1 MSETVFEG
9 VKIIESCEWI
19 AGPYCT
25 KLLADLGAEVIKV
38 EAPGT
43 GDPTR
48 RRGPFPGD
56 MAHPEKS
63 GLFLCLNTNKRGVTL
78 DLGVETGREIF
89 QKLLQGAD
97 LLVMDKTFQQMKE
110 LGIDREAL
118 RALSP
123 RLITV
128 SVTPFGETGPYRDYR
143 AYPLNT
149 FHSGGEGYLLPPGS
163 QYLNREPIKPGRFVG
178 EYDVGL
184 SVAIAT
190 LAALYARE
198 ALGVVQHVDV
208 SKQEAL
214 IAVERVQLARY
225 ANEGFVGKRDT
236 VKHRGG
242 AGIMACKD
250 GYMIAEL
257 LMEHQ
262 WQSFVKFMGSP
273 EWAKDER
280 FKDENAR
287 YEYQDELNPLIQGW
301 MREHTKEEIY
311 HGGQANGCP
320 TSPLFTVEDLVNSE
334 QLRERE
340 FFVEM
345 DHPRAGRFKYPS
357 APYRM
362 SKTPFRV
369 RRAAPELGQDNEE
382 IYTGLGYS
390 REDLVRLRQAGII

>member
-1 MSETVFEG
+1 MDLRVETAGEVFE
-9 VKIIESCEWI
+9 
-19 AGPYCT
+19 
-25 KLLADLGAEVIKV
+25 
-38 EAPGT
+38 
-43 GDPTR
+43 
-48 RRGPFPGD
+48 
-56 MAHPEKS
+56 
-63 GLFLCLNTNKRGVTL
+63 
-78 DLGVETGREIF
+78 
-89 QKLLQGAD
+89 KLLQGAD
-97 LLVMDKTFQQMKE
+97 LLVTDRTPRQMRE
-110 LGIDREAL
+110 LGVDMRGL
-118 RALSP
+118 RVRSP

-128 SVTPFGETGPYRDYR
+128 SVTPFGETGPYGDYK

-163 QYLNREPIKPGRFVG
+163 QYLDREPIKPGRFVG

-198 ALGVVQHVDV
+198 AFGVVQHVDV

-262 WQSFVKFMGSP
+262 WQSFVKFIGNP
-273 EWAKDER
+273 EWARDER
-280 FKDENAR
+280 FKDEDAR
-287 YEYQDELNPLIQGW
+287 YEYQDDLNPLIQGW

-311 HGGQANGCP
+311 HEGQASGCP
-320 TSPLFTVEDLVNSE
+320 TSPLFTAEDLVNSE

-340 FFVEM
+340 FFVEI

-362 SKTPFRV
+362 SRTPFRV

-390 REDLVRLRQAGII
+390 REDLVKLRQAGVI